1 MTTVPAFGQAA
12 LAGHGR
18 RIAAGLLDGVFCTV
32 TVVAAGAAGFA
43 LGLLLAGATNA
54 DDDGWEA
61 LGWVLAGTIL
71 GALAG
76 AVLWMVLTVWL
87 VRRPG
92 AHNGQTL
99 GKQILGI
106 RAACAD
112 HGEIG
117 LGRTL
122 LRETLAKGVLV
133 GITSGVVST
142 VLGFIDLGLIGFAV
156 AALLWY
162 SPAFFDERHRALQD
176 HLAGTC
182 VIDAR
187 RPPAPPAIVDEPL
200 WPTV

>member
-1 MTTVPAFGQAA
+1 M
-12 LAGHGR
+12 
-18 RIAAGLLDGVFCTV
+18 
-32 TVVAAGAAGFA
+32 
-43 LGLLLAGATNA
+43 
-54 DDDGWEA
+54 
-61 LGWVLAGTIL
+61 LGWVLAGMIL

-76 AVLWMVLTVWL
+76 AAAWMVLTVWL
-87 VRRPG
+87 VQRPG

-106 RAACAD
+106 RAARAD

-133 GITSGVVST
+133 GST
-142 VLGFIDLGLIGFAV
+142 AAVASALLGFFDVGLIGFAV
-156 AALLWY
+156 AAIVWY
-162 SPAFFDERHRALQD
+162 GPAFFDERRRALQD

-187 RPPAPPAIVDEPL
+187 RPAEPPASGADAL
-200 WPTV
+200 WPTG

>member
-1 MTTVPAFGQAA
+1 M
-12 LAGHGR
+12 
-18 RIAAGLLDGVFCTV
+18 LDGVFYAATIVV
-32 TVVAAGAAGFA
+32 TGAAGFA
-43 LGLLLAGATNA
+43 LGLATA
-54 DDDGWEA
+54 EATGSGDDWEA
-61 LGWVLAGTIL
+61 LGWVLAGAIL

-106 RAACAD
+106 RAVCAD
-112 HGEIG
+112 RGEIG

-133 GITSGVVST
+133 GITSAVVSAL
-142 VLGFIDLGLIGFAV
+142 LGFVDIGLIGFAI

-162 SPAFFDERHRALQD
+162 SPALFDEQRRALQD
-176 HLAGTC
+176 HLAGTR
-182 VIDAR
+182 VIDAGR
-187 RPPAPPAIVDEPL
+187 RPEPPAIVDEPL
-200 WPTV
+200 WPPV